1 MTTKFLD
8 MQTLSIRPQSDAE
21 KILLSNVNAMIL
33 SGKEISVSFKDTDMI
48 LSIKS
53 KK

>member
-21 KILLSNVNAMIL
+21 KILLSNINAMVL
-33 SGKEISVSFKDTDMI
+33 SGKKADIKFDKTDMI

-53 KK
+53 SK

>member
-33 SGKEISVSFKDTDMI
+33 SGKEISVKFNDTDMLI
-48 LSIKS
+48 IIKS

>member
-1 MTTKFLD
+1 MTTKFLSL
-8 MQTLSIRPQSDAE
+8 QTLSIRPQSDSE
-21 KILLSNVNAMIL
+21 KILLSNINAMIL
-33 SGKEISVSFKDTDMI
+33 SGKELSVTFKDGDML

>member
-21 KILLSNVNAMIL
+21 KILLSNVNAMIV
-33 SGKEISVSFKDTDMI
+33 SGKKISVGFNDTDMI
-48 LSIKS
+48 VSIKS
-53 KK
+53 EK